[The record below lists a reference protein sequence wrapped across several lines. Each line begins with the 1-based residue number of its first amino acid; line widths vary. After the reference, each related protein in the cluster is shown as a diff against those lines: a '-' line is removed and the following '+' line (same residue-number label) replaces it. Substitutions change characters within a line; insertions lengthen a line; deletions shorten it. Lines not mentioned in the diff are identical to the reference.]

1 MTNADMQKA
10 FDPPKKRLGQ
20 HFLHDYGVRRRIVE
34 SLEISGGDSVLEIGP
49 GRGALTGLLDAAA
62 PDLLAALERDP
73 ELARR
78 IALEFPAAGVV
89 ICDALRFVW
98 EKLDACRGW
107 KLVGNLP
114 YNVASPIMWEV
125 FSRTTS
131 WSRAVFMVQKEVGRR
146 LIAAPGGKEYG
157 SLSVWVRSFARVEQ
171 LFTVGPGA
179 FNPPPRVDSMVLRF
193 EPVEQA
199 GDFDPEALAS
209 LLRLAFSKRRK
220 QLGTILKDRWTPEI
234 EKWLNDQGL
243 DRRARPEI
251 LDPIQ
256 FQSLSRLVFW
266 AFHP

>member
-1 MTNADMQKA
+1 MMAEDIPKA

-20 HFLHDYGVRRRIVE
+20 HFLHDYGVRRRIAE

-62 PDLLAALERDP
+62 PDLLVALERDP
-73 ELARR
+73 ALARR
-78 IALEFPAAGVV
+78 LALEFPGADVV
-89 ICDALRFVW
+89 ICDALKFVW
-98 EKLDACRGW
+98 ERLDARRDW
-107 KLVGNLP
+107 KLAGNLP
-114 YNVASPIMWEV
+114 YNVASPIMWEI
-125 FSRTTS
+125 FSRTS
-131 WSRAVFMVQKEVGRR
+131 AWSRAVFMVQKEVGRR

-157 SLSVWVRSFARVEQ
+157 ALSVWIRSFARVEQ

-193 EPVEQA
+193 EPAEKI
-199 GDFDPEALAS
+199 GDFDPRALAS

-234 EKWLNDQGL
+234 EKWLHDQGF
-243 DRRARPEI
+243 DRKARPEN
-251 LDPIQ
+251 LNPIQ

-266 AFHP
+266 GFRP